1 MNTKQVG
8 VLLLSFQGG
17 VLIVNVIAKPK
28 GVFDNLKNQV
38 NIVQNK
44 ISYINQHKNKLI
56 FY

>member
-17 VLIVNVIAKPK
+17 VLIVNVIAEAK

-38 NIVQNK
+38 NMVQNRINYVNRYK
-44 ISYINQHKNKLI
+44 IELVFN
-56 FY
+56 